1 MAGVEP
7 RASRLSVCYK
17 SRYQTSVVLIKV
29 RTPSCMNHAS
39 TCFLS
44 LFRGVK
50 RDAATDLVVFINC
63 KKKKKRIKKKR
74 MGKLQCA
81 LYQGWWQRNAALC
94 AVCQVQPVTPCDR

>member
-7 RASRLSVCYK
+7 RVLRLSVCYK

-63 KKKKKRIKKKR
+63 KKKKKNKKKKN
-74 MGKLQCA
+74 GET
-81 LYQGWWQRNAALC
+81 
-94 AVCQVQPVTPCDR
+94 AVCTVPRLVAEECSFMCSLPGTARDTV

>member
-63 KKKKKRIKKKR
+63 KKKKKELKKKEWGNCSVHCTKAGGR
-74 MGKLQCA
+74 GMQ
-81 LYQGWWQRNAALC
+81 LY
-94 AVCQVQPVTPCDR
+94 VQFARYSP